1 MKWDIS
7 ATRATASAVGVL
19 TGLLGIEHGYFETL
33 QGNGTPSSII
43 IHAIGPPCQPDKVWH
58 GCEPAMTLIPNF
70 FVTGVLAIIV
80 GLLVILWSAAFVQ
93 RKNGGAVLFR
103 LSIALLLVGGGLAP
117 IPLGII
123 ASATATRIN
132 APLTWWRAHLSVHA
146 RRLLAKVWPWSFITS
161 LVLFPVPFALGYL
174 FPNNQTPA
182 LILNYLDLGLILLTV
197 VTCFAYDI
205 HHGDL
210 QLATKANV

>member
-7 ATRATASAVGVL
+7 ATRATASTVGVL

-33 QGNGTPSSII
+33 QGNVAPSGMM

-58 GCEPAMTLIPNF
+58 GCEPAMTLVPNF

-80 GLLVILWSAAFVQ
+80 GLMVILWSAAFIQ
-93 RKNGGAVLFR
+93 RKNGGVVLIL

-123 ASATATRIN
+123 AGAAATRIN
-132 APLTWWRAHLSVHA
+132 APLTWWRAHLSVNA
-146 RRLLAKVWPWSFITS
+146 RRLLAKVWPWSFIAS
-161 LVLFPVPFALGYL
+161 LVLFPVPFTLGYL
-174 FPNNQTPA
+174 LPNNQTLP

-205 HHGDL
+205 HHSDL
-210 QLATKANV
+210 

>member
-1 MKWDIS
+1 MVAVS
-7 ATRATASAVGVL
+7 ATRATASTVGVL

-33 QGNGTPSSII
+33 QGNIAPSSIM

-80 GLLVILWSAAFVQ
+80 GLMVILWSAAFVQ
-93 RKNGGAVLFR
+93 RKNGGEVMIL

-123 ASATATRIN
+123 AGATATRIN
-132 APLTWWRAHLSVHA
+132 APLTWWRAHLSVNA
-146 RRLLAKVWPWSFITS
+146 RRLPAKVWPWSFIAS
-161 LVLFPVPFALGYL
+161 LLLFPVPFTLGYL
-174 FPNNQTPA
+174 LPNNQTLP
-182 LILNYLDLGLILLTV
+182 LILNYLDLGLILWTV
-197 VTCFAYDI
+197 FTCFAYDI
-205 HHGDL
+205 YHSDL
-210 QLATKANV
+210 QLATKASS